1 MSSISNQASAHS
13 FCQESVSLVC
23 SSAHLQLTNQEIGKS
38 IYFFLRSWKE
48 KKGKEDKT
56 TDQNSIKQNWIVR
69 QRELLKKF
77 QKVSRHLCFS
87 VSSGKLYEPEMK
99 KHPSIKVSPKPTVF
113 LETRAL
119 WFWMVTEQELNR
131 QNTNVHW
138 IFPPFAN
145 KPENRI
151 TLLHFPF
158 HDVQAHARQAAIA
171 CSTPLRTALVTVLKE
186 ARKVHSSG
194 KVW

>member
-69 QRELLKKF
+69 QRELLKK
-77 QKVSRHLCFS
+77 VSKSFKAPLLLCKFS
-87 VSSGKLYEPEMK
+87 KAVWTRNEETSLHKGFSKAHSFLGDTSTMVLDGDRAGTKQAKYKCPLD
-99 KHPSIKVSPKPTVF
+99 IPT
-113 LETRAL
+113 LCKQTR
-119 WFWMVTEQELNR
+119 EQN
-131 QNTNVHW
+131 NAV
-138 IFPPFAN
+138 A
-145 KPENRI
+145 
-151 TLLHFPF
+151 FPF
-158 HDVQAHARQAAIA
+158 PWCAGTCKTGSYSLQHALKN
-171 CSTPLRTALVTVLKE
+171 CSGDSLERSQESP
-186 ARKVHSSG
+186 
-194 KVW
+194 